1 MVENV
6 IQIKSVIMINVD
18 ATEKIRE
25 KIKCVK
31 NILFEILVYVLDKMV
46 NIWKLLWVIQ
56 KFHLIKL

>member
-31 NILFEILVYVLDKMV
+31 NILFEILVYALEKMI

-56 KFHLIKL
+56 KLHLIKL

>member
-31 NILFEILVYVLDKMV
+31 NILFEILVYVLEKMI

>member
-31 NILFEILVYVLDKMV
+31 KILFEILVYVLEKMV

-56 KFHLIKL
+56 KLHLIKL